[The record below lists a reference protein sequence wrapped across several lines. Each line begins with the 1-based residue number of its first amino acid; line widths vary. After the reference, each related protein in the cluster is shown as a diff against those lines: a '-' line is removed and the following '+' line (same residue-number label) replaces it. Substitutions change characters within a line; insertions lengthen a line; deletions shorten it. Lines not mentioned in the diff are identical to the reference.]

1 MALSKRAA
9 DALDILRQEAQGN
22 TSAASALASVERA
35 LEGNGPDEGDRDTP
49 GRQQSREITKEGFD
63 RRLGQPGRASGDGP
77 PQATPFKRG
86 SNDDS
91 GATDSNSGEA
101 SKETKLAFLRRRGTA
116 RGR

>member
-1 MALSKRAA
+1 MALSKRAS
-9 DALDILRQEAQGN
+9 DALDVLREEAQGN

-35 LEGNGPDEGDRDTP
+35 LQGNGPDEQDRDTP

-77 PQATPFKRG
+77 PQAAKRG

-101 SKETKLAFLRRRGTA
+101 SRETKLAFLRRRGTA

>member
-1 MALSKRAA
+1 MALSKRAS
-9 DALDILRQEAQGN
+9 DALDVLREEAQGN

-35 LEGNGPDEGDRDTP
+35 LQGNGPDEGDRDTP
-49 GRQQSREITKEGFD
+49 GRQQSREITREGFD

-77 PQATPFKRG
+77 PQAARERG

-91 GATDSNSGEA
+91 GATDSNSREV
-101 SKETKLAFLRRRGTA
+101 SKDTKLAFLRRRGTA